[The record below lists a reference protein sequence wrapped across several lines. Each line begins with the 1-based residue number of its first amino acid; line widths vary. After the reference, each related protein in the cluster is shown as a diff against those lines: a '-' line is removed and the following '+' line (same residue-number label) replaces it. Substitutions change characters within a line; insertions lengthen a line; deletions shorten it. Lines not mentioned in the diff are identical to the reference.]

1 MSLVSDQSELSI
13 VTIDQSEASI
23 YLMMD
28 MERTI
33 ELSTCCLVHGNKKLC
48 LCIYGY

>member
-13 VTIDQSEASI
+13 VTIDQSEASA

-28 MERTI
+28 MERG
-33 ELSTCCLVHGNKKLC
+33 EAANLVPAA
-48 LCIYGY
+48 